1 MENAITYSDVL
12 VLNRNPVDLRI
23 KMVQTAQQYGVSYAA
38 RAFNTTR
45 KSVRKWLKR
54 YLEDRSIKSLEN
66 HTKAPINPHCLLPEE
81 IRKLIV
87 KFRQTH
93 PSLGYPYLLGFLQ
106 KQNVPT
112 DQIPSKQTAYAI
124 WKKHNLIKKRTR
136 KWKRKALVCQWK
148 KKLRPFEHIQIDVKH
163 LCDIPNYLKQHYKTG
178 AKLPMFEYTARDIK
192 TGGLF
197 VSLADEQS
205 LINSSIFAEALL
217 QHLEDHKVYPRKIQT
232 DNGSQFVNTK
242 DALKKTLFTDLI
254 QQRGIEH
261 KRIPPGATTYQS
273 DVERAHGL
281 IEYEFYDTIKTTNRA
296 NLCRKLQTYQWLFN
310 TQRHNSYKESK
321 TPLQIATEHTPTEN
335 LDPQLFNF
343 PVLILDSLLSIFIK
357 GGYHVP
363 LPDSPFSIDI
373 LIGNGYILFG
383 NYQEFV
389 SNHEKF
395 LDK

>member
-1 MENAITYSDVL
+1 MENAISYSDVL
-12 VLNRNPVDLRI
+12 VLNPNPVDLRI
-23 KMVQTAQQYGVSYAA
+23 KMVQTAQLYGVSYAA

-45 KSVRKWLKR
+45 KSIRKWLKR
-54 YLEDRSIKSLEN
+54 YLEDRSVKSLEN
-66 HTKAPINPHCLLPEE
+66 HTKAPINPHSLLPEE

-124 WKKHNLIKKRTR
+124 WKKHNLIKKRRR
-136 KWKRKALVCQWK
+136 KWRRKKLVCQWK
-148 KKLRPFEHIQIDVKH
+148 KKLRPFEYIQIDVKH

-178 AKLPMFEYTARDIK
+178 AQLPMFEYTARDIK

-205 LINSSIFAEALL
+205 LINSCILAEALL

-254 QQRGIEH
+254 QQRGVKH

-310 TQRHNSYKESK
+310 TQRHNSYKDFK
-321 TPLQIATEHTPTEN
+321 TPLQITTQHQPTEN

-363 LPDSPFSIDI
+363 LPDKKK
-373 LIGNGYILFG
+373 LEL
-383 NYQEFV
+383 
-389 SNHEKF
+389 
-395 LDK
+395 L